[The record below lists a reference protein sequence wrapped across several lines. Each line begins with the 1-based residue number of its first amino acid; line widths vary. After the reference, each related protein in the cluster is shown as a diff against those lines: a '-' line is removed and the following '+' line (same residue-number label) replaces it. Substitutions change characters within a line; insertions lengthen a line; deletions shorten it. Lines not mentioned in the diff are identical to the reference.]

1 MGKHKAGLHK
11 TVSAIFD
18 GVPLPGREGKDKP
31 SRADVPERPQE
42 QAPPKPD
49 EERLQSSADVKPAVV
64 KSPTVKPAA
73 PSHMTPTK
81 PKPPEPVEQPAEP
94 AQPSPPKITK
104 RETVKKPAA
113 KVAGQRP
120 WARITGKLLTP
131 KAGVSAGRQKAMVI
145 LVPVLFIVMIFVFT
159 RVFSTPSRVAA
170 QPAGTGPTG
179 AVAGS
184 KDIDWQ
190 IPELYP
196 TGLRDPM
203 QIGSTGTVQVKT
215 SELVVKGIVYSED
228 NPSAVVGNEI
238 VHEGEEVM
246 GARVVKINS
255 DSVVFEMDGMEW
267 TQKVE
272 R

>member
-1 MGKHKAGLHK
+1 
-11 TVSAIFD
+11 
-18 GVPLPGREGKDKP
+18 
-31 SRADVPERPQE
+31 VPERPQE
-42 QAPPKPD
+42 KSPPKPD
-49 EERLQSSADVKPAVV
+49 GERLQSPADVKPAPA
-64 KSPTVKPAA
+64 KPPTVKPAT

-81 PKPPEPVEQPAEP
+81 PKAPEPVKPP
-94 AQPSPPKITK
+94 AQPAQPAPPKIT
-104 RETVKKPAA
+104 RRVTAKKPAA

-120 WARITGKLLTP
+120 WERITSKLLTP
-131 KAGVSAGRQKAMVI
+131 KAGVSAGRQKTMVI
-145 LVPVLFIVMIFVFT
+145 LIPVLFVVMIFVFT

-170 QPAGTGPTG
+170 QPVGTGPTG
-179 AVAGS
+179 TVASS
-184 KDIDWQ
+184 KGIDWQ

-203 QIGSTGTVQVKT
+203 QIGSTGTVEVKT

-238 VHEGEEVM
+238 VHEGGEVM

-255 DSVVFEMDGMEW
+255 DSVVFEMEGKEW

>member
-1 MGKHKAGLHK
+1 
-11 TVSAIFD
+11 
-18 GVPLPGREGKDKP
+18 
-31 SRADVPERPQE
+31 
-42 QAPPKPD
+42 
-49 EERLQSSADVKPAVV
+49 
-64 KSPTVKPAA
+64 
-73 PSHMTPTK
+73 MTPTRR
-81 PKPPEPVEQPAEP
+81 KPPEPVEPPAEP
-94 AQPSPPKITK
+94 ARPAPPKIVK

-120 WARITGKLLTP
+120 WEKITGKLLTP

-145 LVPVLFIVMIFVFT
+145 LIPVLFIVMIFVLT
-159 RVFSTPSRVAA
+159 RVFSTPSPVAA
-170 QPAGTGPTG
+170 QPAHTGPTG
-179 AVAGS
+179 SASGS
-184 KDIDWQ
+184 KEIEWEV
-190 IPELYP
+190 PELYP

-228 NPSAVVGNEI
+228 NPSAVVSNEI